1 MQEVGTGVNRYDW
14 VLFRHPDFYILSALA
29 LAAFFVAFRPTSVP
43 EAHLAGAAVTATEIV
58 DRPTY
63 GFDPGP
69 GFFDGASVTALS
81 PSDAGP
87 QAGARA
93 DSNRTYREDIGES
106 FFDMVEGA
114 APPPDGTGEDPLS
127 EMLTGLFDA
136 PLPGLDF
143 PVARM
148 ADLPEDGVLRLRVE
162 DFGAIADATL
172 DNRQAIQDAIDYAH
186 ALGGGVIHLGEGTYG
201 VAGDPRSSG
210 AIKLRSN
217 TFLQGAGMG
226 RSVLRLVDGW
236 SGTLVGLVRSPHG
249 QATVNYGLA
258 DLTLDG
264 NRTGTSGKVDAYY
277 SGGSPGSPVS
287 DKDAWVLRVEA
298 RDFSGNGFDP
308 HERTLRLTIA
318 DSVARNNGTDGFV
331 ADYIIDG
338 VYRRNIAIGNG
349 RHGFNIVTT
358 SNDFV
363 LEDSVAQ
370 GNGGSGLVVQR
381 GDEAIAS
388 PHNIRIANVRL
399 TDNAREGA
407 LVRLSHD
414 VELSEIVSARN
425 GTYGVRVQGSQNVT
439 LRHSVVL
446 DNSRNGRGLYAAVQI
461 AAEDDAVTDKVY
473 PARDV
478 VVRDNV
484 IGWQN
489 PLRQRSAV
497 HEVKGDVAGTVISN
511 NHFRGYFRRAVQVGS
526 RGTSSRNQNLGWA
539 WIMTALKG
547 AAGGAPTIGDTQ
559 DCRDP
564 RIRPNGCAFPDVQD
578 LWPAGLE

>member
-1 MQEVGTGVNRYDW
+1 MQEVGTDVARYDW
-14 VLFRHPDFYILSALA
+14 LPFRHPDFYLVSALA
-29 LAAFFVAFRPTSVP
+29 LVALIVVFKPTSV
-43 EAHLAGAAVTATEIV
+43 ADVGLAGAEVTATEIV
-58 DRPTY
+58 ERPVY

-69 GFFDGASVTALS
+69 GFFHGATMTE
-81 PSDAGP
+81 PSSGDAASRIDAGP
-87 QAGARA
+87 VPHL
-93 DSNRTYREDIGES
+93 TYRVDTGPG
-106 FFDMVEGA
+106 FFDLVEGA
-114 APPPDGTGEDPLS
+114 DPDPKGDGEDPLTH
-127 EMLTGLFDA
+127 MLSGLFDA
-136 PLPGLDF
+136 PLPGLAAPD
-143 PVARM
+143 VRM
-148 ADLPEDGVLRLRVE
+148 TDLPDDGILRLRVE
-162 DFGAIADATL
+162 DFGAIADASF
-172 DNRQAIQDAIDYAH
+172 DNRQAIQDAIDFAH
-186 ALGGGVIHLGEGTYG
+186 AVGGGVIHLGEGTYG

-264 NRTGTSGKVDAYY
+264 NRAATSGKVDAYY

-298 RDFSGNGFDP
+298 RDFSGYGFDP
-308 HERTLRLTIA
+308 HERTIRLTIA

-331 ADYIIDG
+331 ADHIVNG

-358 SNDFV
+358 SNSFI
-363 LEDSVAQ
+363 LEDSVAH
-370 GNGGSGLVVQR
+370 GNGGAGVAVQR

-388 PHNIRIANVRL
+388 PHNLRIGKMRL
-399 TDNAREGA
+399 TENAREGV

-414 VELSEIVSARN
+414 VELYEIVSARN
-425 GTYGVRVQGSQNVT
+425 GTYGVRLQGSQNVT
-439 LRHSVVL
+439 LRDSIIL
-446 DNSRNGRGLYAAVQI
+446 DNSRSGRGRYAAVQI
-461 AAEDDAVTDKVY
+461 ADEDDRVTESVY

-489 PLRQRSAV
+489 PLKQRSAV
-497 HEVKGDVAGTVISN
+497 HEVKGDVAGTVVSG
-511 NHFRGYFRRAVQVGS
+511 NHFRGYFRRPVQVGS
-526 RGTSSRNQNLGWA
+526 RGTVSRNHPLGPA

-547 AAGGAPTIGDTQ
+547 ASGGAATVEDTV
-559 DCRDP
+559 DCRNLE
-564 RIRPNGCAFPDVQD
+564 IRPYGCAFPDIES
-578 LWPAGLE
+578 LWPVGLE